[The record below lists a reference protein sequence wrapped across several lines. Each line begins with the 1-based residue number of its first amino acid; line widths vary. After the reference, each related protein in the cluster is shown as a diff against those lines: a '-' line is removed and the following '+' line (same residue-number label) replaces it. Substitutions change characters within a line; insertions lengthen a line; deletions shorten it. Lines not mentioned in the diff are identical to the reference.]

1 MKDVLESG
9 EEGIDEV
16 VTRAEGAEGELP
28 ISGEDLTKGNSGDLF
43 GWMQNVGMGWKAAG
57 WGKKEILILSTQGG
71 IRQPDGTPTALGY
84 HSGHWEVGLL
94 MEAVANEVASLN
106 GVPFAGFCSDP
117 CDGRTQGTKGMMD
130 SLPFRNDAAM
140 VLRRLIRS
148 LPTAKGVVG
157 VATCDK
163 GLPAMMMAL
172 AGCGNLPGVLVPGGV
187 SLLSEETEDL
197 GKVQSL
203 GARYA
208 HGEVSLGE
216 AAATACRACASPGG
230 GCQFLGTAAS
240 SQVMGEALGMSLP
253 HSALSPSGARI
264 WMDMATR
271 SGRAVMNLEYPLQE
285 VLTEESLHNAMVMHA
300 AFGGSTN
307 LILHLPAIAHAAG
320 LDRPTVKDWQSA
332 NRLVPRIV
340 DALPNGPKGFATVQ
354 VFLAGGVPEAMLKV
368 REALNLEVKTVS
380 GMTLGENLEWWE
392 KSERRK
398 LVRERLYELDGIDP
412 DEVIRGR
419 EKGLPSTVTFP
430 QGNLAPEGSVVKS
443 TAIDPGMIDPDGVFL
458 LEGKARVF
466 GSEAAAITAV
476 KSQGDDR
483 IRAGDV
489 MVLAGIGPMGAGMP
503 ETFQVTS
510 ALKYC
515 KAGKE
520 VALVTDGRFSGVS
533 TGACIGHVSPEGL
546 AGGPIGKLRDG
557 DPVRV
562 RIDTNSLE
570 GTIDYLGDFE
580 ELMARGLHPEV
591 RVHPELPDDTRLW
604 AALQNVSGGS
614 WGGCVYDAGAVEQLT
629 KGTS

>member
-1 MKDVLESG
+1 MNEILESG
-9 EEGIDEV
+9 EEGIGEV
-16 VTRAEGAEGELP
+16 VTRAEGADGELP
-28 ISGEDLTKGNSGDLF
+28 ISGDDLTKGNSGDLF

-57 WGKKEILILSTQGG
+57 WGKKEVLILSTQGG

-94 MEAVANEVASLN
+94 MEAVAKEVARLD

-208 HGEVSLGE
+208 HGEVSLEE

-253 HSALSPSGARI
+253 HSALSPSGAKI
-264 WMDMATR
+264 WKDMATR
-271 SGRAVMNLEYPLQE
+271 SGRAAMSLDFPLSKI
-285 VLTEESLHNAMVMHA
+285 LTEQSLHNAMVMHA

-320 LDRPTVKDWQSA
+320 LERPTVSDWQAA

-340 DALPNGPKGFATVQ
+340 DALPNGPMGFATVQ
-354 VFLAGGVPEAMLKV
+354 VFLAGGVPEAMLQIRDV
-368 REALNLEVKTVS
+368 LNLDVLTVS
-380 GMTLGENLEWWE
+380 GRTLGENLEWWE
-392 KSERRK
+392 NSERRK
-398 LVRERLYELDGIDP
+398 LVRERLHQLDGIDP
-412 DEVIRGR
+412 DEVIRSKSR
-419 EKGLPSTVTFP
+419 GLSSTVTFP

-443 TAIDPGMIDPDGVFL
+443 TAIDPSMIGNDGVFL
-458 LEGKARVF
+458 LEGRARVF

-476 KSQGDDR
+476 KSLGDDR

-489 MVLAGIGPMGAGMP
+489 MILAGIGPMGAGMP
-503 ETFQVTS
+503 ETYQVTS

-515 KAGKE
+515 EVGKE
-520 VALVTDGRFSGVS
+520 VALATDGRFSGVS
-533 TGACIGHVSPEGL
+533 TGACIGHVSPEAL

-562 RIDTNSLE
+562 RIDTRTLE
-570 GTIDYLGDFE
+570 GTIDYLGDFA
-580 ELMARGLHPEV
+580 ELMARDLHPEV
-591 RVHPELPDDTRLW
+591 KVHPDLPDDTRLW
-604 AALQNVSGGS
+604 AALQNAGGGS
-614 WGGCVYDAGAVEQLT
+614 WGGCVYDVGAVT
-629 KGTS
+629 KGLQ

>member
-1 MKDVLESG
+1 MNDVLESG
-9 EEGIDEV
+9 DEGIGEV
-16 VTRAEGAEGELP
+16 ITRTEGTDGELP
-28 ISGEDLTKGNSGDLF
+28 ISGDDLTKGNSGDLF

-94 MEAVANEVASLN
+94 MEAVANEVARLE
-106 GVPFAGFCSDP
+106 GVPFAAFCSDP

-172 AGCGNLPGVLVPGGV
+172 AGCGHLPGVLVPGGV

-253 HSALSPSGARI
+253 HSALCPSGAQI
-264 WMDMATR
+264 WKDMATR
-271 SGRAVMNLEYPLQE
+271 SGRAAMNLEYPLRE
-285 VLTEESLHNAMVMHA
+285 VLTKESLHNAMVMHA

-320 LDRPTVKDWQSA
+320 LARPTVEDWQKA
-332 NRLVPRIV
+332 NKLVPRIV
-340 DALPNGPKGFATVQ
+340 DALPNGPKGFVTVQ

-368 REALNLEVKTVS
+368 RDVLNLDVLTVS
-380 GMTLGENLEWWE
+380 GGTLGENLEWWE

-412 DEVIRGR
+412 DEVIR
-419 EKGLPSTVTFP
+419 EKENGLSSTVTFP

-443 TAIDPGMIDPDGVFL
+443 TAIDPTMIGGDGVFFI
-458 LEGKARVF
+458 EGKARVF

-483 IRAGDV
+483 IRAGDI
-489 MVLAGIGPMGAGMP
+489 MILAGIGPMGAGMP
-503 ETFQVTS
+503 ETYQVTS

-515 KAGKE
+515 EVGKQ

-533 TGACIGHVSPEGL
+533 TGACIGHVSPEAL

-557 DPVRV
+557 DGVRV
-562 RIDTNSLE
+562 RIDTGTLE

-580 ELMARGLHPEV
+580 ELMGRDLHPEV
-591 RVHPELPDDTRLW
+591 RVHPDLPDDTRLW
-604 AALQNVSGGS
+604 AALQNASVGS
-614 WGGCVYDAGAVEQLT
+614 WGGCVYDAGAVEALA
-629 KGTS
+629 KGSR